1 MSRFTVTRSTLGANE
16 LVVLVDADAGCEVS
30 IALRGAT
37 VLSIKTPVGKADEQ
51 REIADGFR
59 DENELVGHKGSRFAI
74 MTPFANRV
82 DDSRYTFDGK
92 TYDLQPGAVGAD
104 RASRHGFLRG
114 VLFDVQRE
122 HADDNKVS
130 VTLATQAI
138 RPDFQ
143 PGYPFALDFSVTFTL
158 DARGLT
164 VEAKTRNVGDQ
175 AAPTFF
181 GWHPY
186 FRLSDNPI
194 EGWELQVPAEKIIA
208 ARDDFIPLEG
218 TRAWQSMDKADR
230 SLDFRKARAIGDTAL
245 NNTYA
250 DLQLDS
256 DGRARTRL
264 RDPKSGAAIAVW
276 QEQGVMLAF
285 TSDTA
290 ERDAR
295 KSVAL
300 EPMECMP
307 NAFNRDDCTPLITL
321 APGAERRFVCGVEF
335 EA

>member
-1 MSRFTVTRSTLGANE
+1 MSRFSVTRSRLGTFD
-16 LVVLVDADAGCEVS
+16 LVVLVDADADREVR

-37 VLSIKTPVGKADEQ
+37 VLSISTCSHDAQ
-51 REIADGFR
+51 RVVTDGFR
-59 DENELVGHKGSRFAI
+59 DEPELKAHKGSRFAI

-82 DDSRYTFDGK
+82 NDSRYTFEGK
-92 TYDLQPGAVGAD
+92 SYDLQPGAVGAD

-114 VLFDVQRE
+114 ETFSVQRE
-122 HADDNKVS
+122 QGDDAKAS
-130 VTLATQAI
+130 VTLVTKAI
-138 RPDFQ
+138 RPEVN

-158 DARGLT
+158 DPHGLT
-164 VEAKTRNVGDQ
+164 VEAKTRNVGEH

-194 EGWELQVPAEKIIA
+194 EGWELHVPADKVIA
-208 ARDDFIPLEG
+208 TDKDFIPLPG
-218 TRAWQSMDKADR
+218 TAAWQAMDKADA
-230 SLDFRKARAIGDTAL
+230 SLDFRKARAIGNVEL
-245 NNTYA
+245 NHTYA
-250 DLQLDS
+250 DLQLDT
-256 DGRARTRL
+256 DGRARTHL
-264 RDPKSGAAIAVW
+264 RDPKTGTGIAVW
-276 QEQGVMLAF
+276 QEKGVMLVF

-307 NAFNRDDCTPLITL
+307 DAFNRDDCAPLITL
-321 APGAERRFVCGVEF
+321 APGDERRFLCGVEF
-335 EA
+335 TA